1 MAQARLCPACRK
13 TRLSRYNPDPLCAP
27 CTRAARTTPTLTER
41 GAPTWLW
48 DSPPMRDALARV
60 DLAAAVAV
68 FRASARLSQHE
79 LADITGWSQSSLSLF
94 ESGHRDTL
102 YDVRALLRFADAV
115 DMPREA
121 LLPLVLGTASAALSD
136 AWLADVPV
144 AAGGMLEEISVDMDR
159 RGFGG
164 LVAGAVAAIT
174 LPEVA
179 VPARVTASH
188 IRYLRTCA
196 DNLWKRDQAV
206 GGAALLRQALRQWQR
221 ARRMLDESSYSEA
234 AGSQL
239 LGVAGDL
246 AVCAGWLAFD
256 AANVPLARRMYSEAL
271 LLAGGAGVPG
281 LTAQVLAQSSMLS
294 TYVARS
300 GGANGLAREGLR
312 LADQAASAA
321 EHEHMP
327 RLHALIQLR
336 RANAASLLGD
346 EPVFRSA
353 ISRARREL
361 DRSISTD
368 DPAWIQFV
376 DEFEISGQEAMG
388 HMNLGAPATSAVLHQ
403 ESLDRPDLPARNRIC
418 AQAQLSAALVASGDV
433 AAAVSEASAVL
444 PVLADRVTSIRA
456 LNELRPVRLAAER
469 IKAEEFCTRF
479 DAVEQ
484 TLTA

>member
-1 MAQARLCPACRK
+1 MAQARVCPACRK

-27 CTRAARTTPTLTER
+27 CTRAARTTPALAER

-48 DSPPMRDALARV
+48 DSRPMRDALARV
-60 DLAAAVAV
+60 DLAAAVTV
-68 FRASARLSQHE
+68 FRAAAGLSQHE

-121 LLPLVLGTASAALSD
+121 LLPVVLGTASAALPD
-136 AWLADVPV
+136 AWLADVPT
-144 AAGGMLEEISVDMDR
+144 AADGMLEDASVDVDR

-164 LVAGAVAAIT
+164 LVAGTVAALA
-174 LPEVA
+174 LPEVP

-196 DNLWKRDQAV
+196 DSLWKRDQAV

-221 ARRMLDESSYSEA
+221 ARRMLDASSYSET

-321 EHEHMP
+321 QHEHMP
-327 RLHALIQLR
+327 RLQALIQLR

-353 ISRARREL
+353 ISHARREL
-361 DRSISTD
+361 DRGSTD
-368 DPAWIQFV
+368 GDPEWVRFV
-376 DEFEISGQEAMG
+376 DESEIATQEATG
-388 HMNLGAPATSAVLHQ
+388 HQNLGDPATASVFHRL
-403 ESLDRPDLPARNRIC
+403 SLDEPGLSRRNRVC
-418 AQAQLSAALVASGDV
+418 GQAQLAAALAESGDTSG
-433 AAAVSEASAVL
+433 AVSEAMNVL
-444 PVLADRVTSIRA
+444 PELSGGVTSIRT
-456 LNELRPVRLAAER
+456 LNHLRPVRIVAE
-469 IKAEEFCTRF
+469 KSAAEEFCARF
-479 DAVEQ
+479 DSVVRQFSA
-484 TLTA
+484 